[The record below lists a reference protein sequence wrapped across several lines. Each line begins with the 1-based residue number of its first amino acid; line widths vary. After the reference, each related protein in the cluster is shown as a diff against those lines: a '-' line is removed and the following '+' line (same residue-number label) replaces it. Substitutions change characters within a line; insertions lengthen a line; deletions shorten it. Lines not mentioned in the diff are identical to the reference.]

1 MTDSLLLL
9 HLSCYFKI
17 LNHPNKIGLTR
28 TVEFCAIMHRLIRTA
43 WEWYISSWMC
53 HFFSDILFPFPHN
66 FSPHPPILQK
76 DVEQS
81 FIWEIFCPSAGLG
94 GWVWV
99 YLYSFNFL
107 SYEICDA
114 NSCFWSSFNFLLM
127 GDYFLVPLQLS
138 SDFFFAFKTHC
149 RNHKAV

>member
-9 HLSCYFKI
+9 HLSCYFKT

-28 TVEFCAIMHRLIRTA
+28 TVEFCAIMHRLIKTA

-66 FSPHPPILQK
+66 FSSHPPVLQN

-94 GWVWV
+94 RGVAWV

-114 NSCFWSSFNFLLM
+114 DSRFWNSFNFLLIV
-127 GDYFLVPLQLS
+127 GLFFSPTPAFIWFLLHFQNPL
-138 SDFFFAFKTHC
+138 
-149 RNHKAV
+149 